1 MIFTL
6 SLLMSTLKELSS
18 TEYCSLYYN
27 FRNSRT
33 IEYLR
38 FMKNEMNFYKKNHT
52 GVIVTLGFFPPAVV
66 YQYTGIPVYG
76 IRVGGTVYYTYTNYR
91 YTFLLKTKNMLNCPL
106 FVVLISYLQC
116 LNPQEECLLICLDS
130 YPFFQK
136 PQNRNAWKINKGII
150 LQYWLKLISCNLQ
163 RSLSDSLL
171 RRTAIIKGTF
181 GSHSMSNYLQDSR
194 EEIIAIARGHGLPIS
209 AVTACNTSS
218 VFAAG
223 IISNSR
229 YRTKRSAE
237 CHSFG
242 NI

>member
-1 MIFTL
+1 MVLNRECLYTAITS
-6 SLLMSTLKELSS
+6 SLRYSTGRMSPDL
-18 TEYCSLYYN
+18 
-27 FRNSRT
+27 
-33 IEYLR
+33 LR
-38 FMKNEMNFYKKNHT
+38 F
-52 GVIVTLGFFPPAVV
+52 LS
-66 YQYTGIPVYG
+66 
-76 IRVGGTVYYTYTNYR
+76 
-91 YTFLLKTKNMLNCPL
+91 FLSEAAEP
-106 FVVLISYLQC
+106 
-116 LNPQEECLLICLDS
+116 E
-130 YPFFQK
+130 
-136 PQNRNAWKINKGII
+136 WKINKGII

-237 CHSFG
+237 CHSFD

>member
-1 MIFTL
+1 MTPGNYIG
-6 SLLMSTLKELSS
+6 
-18 TEYCSLYYN
+18 C
-27 FRNSRT
+27 
-33 IEYLR
+33 
-38 FMKNEMNFYKKNHT
+38 
-52 GVIVTLGFFPPAVV
+52 VTP
-66 YQYTGIPVYG
+66 T
-76 IRVGGTVYYTYTNYR
+76 TT
-91 YTFLLKTKNMLNCPL
+91 
-106 FVVLISYLQC
+106 
-116 LNPQEECLLICLDS
+116 
-130 YPFFQK
+130 
-136 PQNRNAWKINKGII
+136 
-150 LQYWLKLISCNLQ
+150 
-163 RSLSDSLL
+163 LSDSHLL